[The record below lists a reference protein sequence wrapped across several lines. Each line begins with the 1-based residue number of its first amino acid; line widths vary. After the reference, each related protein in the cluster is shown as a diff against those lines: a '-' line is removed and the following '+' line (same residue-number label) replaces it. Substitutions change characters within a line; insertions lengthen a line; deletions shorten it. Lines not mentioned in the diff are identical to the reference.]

1 MTDPRLIAL
10 ALFVCFTAV
19 SIVLYSGFFA
29 RRAEIEQRLADIAM
43 AARVAAG
50 QQPDNQ
56 LSRSLIRWATARMPV
71 TDDSKGRGEKLR
83 QTLCYAGY
91 PSAHA
96 LISYRLLRLLLSGAL
111 ALMGLVL
118 ALVLGKAFG
127 AVVMWGVAGAMAGT
141 AGSNFYLSRLATK
154 RQRLIARE
162 LSDILDLLVVSI
174 EAGLGIYQA
183 IRTVGREAQAQGRE
197 MGRELSL
204 LSGELAANSTLGQG
218 MRAMAE
224 RTGVEE
230 VRALAAILVQ
240 SEKLGSQMA
249 PALRACSD
257 SMRTKRRLK
266 AEEAAQK
273 STIKMLLPMVLFVL
287 PAMMAVMLG
296 PAAVQ
301 IARSFHP

>member
-19 SIVLYSGFFA
+19 SVVLYSGFFA
-29 RRAEIEQRLADIAM
+29 RRAEIERRLADIAL

-50 QQPDNQ
+50 HQQDNL
-56 LSRSLIRWATARMPV
+56 LSRNLIRWATARLPSPK
-71 TDDSKGRGEKLR
+71 DSKGRGEKLR

-96 LISYRLLRLLLSGAL
+96 LVYYRLLRLLLS
-111 ALMGLVL
+111 LVL
-118 ALVLGKAFG
+118 ALIGATLALLLGKAFG
-127 AVVMWGVAGAMAGT
+127 AVVMWGAAGAMAGT
-141 AGSNFYLSRLATK
+141 AGPNFYLGRLATK
-154 RQRLIARE
+154 RQKLIALE

-218 MRAMAE
+218 MRMMAE

-240 SEKLGSQMA
+240 SEKLGSQMG

-296 PAAVQ
+296 PAVVQ
-301 IARSFHP
+301 IAHSFHH